1 MQQYQIANAVNT
13 SIRLEPINSV
23 DRLFVDRIG
32 GISNDTAN
40 AGTVTNVLFPM
51 TNPDGGVAPTNSVPW
66 TLADMTT
73 YVIRNN
79 GNGSQ
84 LVFANTMTGVQ
95 EAEISN
101 SVRFNDAIMSP
112 DGRLVGYEI
121 NTTATF
127 QTDANSGIFHLL
139 NSIGAPGNAVTPN
152 NSSTVIGNSGI
163 QTFTTQRTNATGT
176 ATFGNPTPRLRWRGP
191 GWR

>member
-1 MQQYQIANAVNT
+1 MAAAMQQYQVANPINT
-13 SIRLEPINSV
+13 NIRLEPVNSV

-32 GISNDTAN
+32 GSSPDTAN
-40 AGTVTNVLFPM
+40 GAPVLFPM
-51 TNPDGGVAPTNSVPW
+51 TNPDGGVAQANAVPW
-66 TLADMTT
+66 TLADLTS

-79 GNGSQ
+79 GTGSQ
-84 LVFANTMTGVQ
+84 LVFGNTMTGVQ

-121 NTTATF
+121 NTTAAV

-139 NSIGAPGNAVTPN
+139 NSIGAPGTAANAVWINKPRQFGYSDLYN
-152 NSSTVIGNSGI
+152 AAHGQWSSHSYLCSTADRP
-163 QTFTTQRTNATGT
+163 QRTV
-176 ATFGNPTPRLRWRGP
+176 RG
-191 GWR
+191 R